1 MRFKSNLGYLHDS
14 VIAQTLRRVQD
25 NLEAEELPIDRA
37 HRGFRHRFTLDYTIQ
52 VLDAI
57 EEAENEH
64 LNFHN
69 RDQFVARSRMY
80 RWSQQFLNGCFAL
93 RILELT
99 ELQLQRVRA
108 HFADVDLDNFL
119 RNASRYDRS
128 ELVDIWQWI
137 INRDIN
143 TWSKWQVK
151 ILSEMQLMTYESG

>member
-1 MRFKSNLGYLHDS
+1 MH
-14 VIAQTLRRVQD
+14 
-25 NLEAEELPIDRA
+25 
-37 HRGFRHRFTLDYTIQ
+37 
-52 VLDAI
+52 
-57 EEAENEH
+57 
-64 LNFHN
+64 
-69 RDQFVARSRMY
+69 
-80 RWSQQFLNGCFAL
+80 RWSQSFLEGCFAL

-151 ILSEMQLMTYESG
+151 ILSEM